1 MKIWPTA
8 INRRVPC
15 LSFTRDF
22 SYVLRAVK
30 QSPFLV
36 LLVAVKMLD
45 CSWGMASSC
54 IRSKCFWK
62 WHSSGLRVCFGG
74 SPRGSYMVQG
84 CRETHCLAAVWVN
97 NEWCHCRELCVIRS
111 SWLKAECIENW
122 ASGPPLNTETLW
134 CNLQFAW
141 SPEPEICPVERQP
154 CS

>member
-8 INRRVPC
+8 INRCVPC
-15 LSFTRDF
+15 LSFTRDL
-22 SYVLRAVK
+22 SYVLRAIK

-45 CSWGMASSC
+45 CLWGTASSC

-62 WHSSGLRVCFGG
+62 WYSSRVHVCFGG
-74 SPRGSYMVQG
+74 PKGSYMVQG

-97 NEWCHCRELCVIRS
+97 NEWCHCEELCVIRS
-111 SWLKAECIENW
+111 SWLKTEWIENW
-122 ASGPPLNTETLW
+122 PSGSPLNTGTLW
-134 CNLQFAW
+134 CNSQFAW
-141 SPEPEICPVERQP
+141 SPEPETCPVERQP